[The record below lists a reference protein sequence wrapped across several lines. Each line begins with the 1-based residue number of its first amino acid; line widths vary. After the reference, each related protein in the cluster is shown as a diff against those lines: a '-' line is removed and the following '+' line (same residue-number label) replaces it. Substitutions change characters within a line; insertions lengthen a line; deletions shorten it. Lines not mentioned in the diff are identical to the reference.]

1 MILTKRNIYFKI
13 LFFIYIYHSC
23 DVVNQP
29 LVRRNEILE
38 SDMNEFSNDSLRL
51 KVKFYG
57 NTNLGDQYIKL
68 GHVKR
73 VFKKG
78 GLEFPR
84 KNIVLWGTYHSS
96 INPTYLVGSLQ
107 NDVDVSTYQTDTS
120 LNSAT
125 YYYKIWHKDTNM
137 ISEVKIPYN
146 AKTFLN
152 IKEIKI
158 GVKNDD
164 QAFKDVHHH
173 IKTIFSSLAY
183 GKNYVKTEEIDY
195 FSEAES
201 SFKNKGYADY
211 LTAKN
216 KLENLIM
223 TYGDTML
230 PNELLKSYR
239 SFLGESVKYDDSPN
253 VDIDELTKIS
263 VSISDIIKRIKDHQV
278 VMFNESHLSPRCR
291 LLINLLLPQLYK
303 EGFRVLAL
311 EGMSEDEKRINKEGF
326 PNIESGFYTREPNM
340 ANLIRTAKKNGYN
353 IIGYEDFENTKD
365 RDLAQAQNLIKK
377 SKIIKGDNVK
387 IIVLAG
393 GGHINESDEENNRSM
408 AKYFKN
414 LTDIDPFTVNQV
426 KFLTTDVAND
436 SIFIVDNQE
445 YEGYDLYLSNNL
457 ISKRILVGDNAV
469 YKTHHFLTKKNDKGK
484 HSVIYV
490 YDYDEYL
497 LDKSA
502 IPLYVSYSENKEKIS
517 IDFQKGKY
525 IFINREKD
533 GDIIQEEIFEIQ

>member
-1 MILTKRNIYFKI
+1 
-13 LFFIYIYHSC
+13 
-23 DVVNQP
+23 
-29 LVRRNEILE
+29 
-38 SDMNEFSNDSLRL
+38 MNEFSNDSLRL

-57 NTNLGDQYIKL
+57 NANFGDHYIKL
-68 GHVKR
+68 GHVR
-73 VFKKG
+73 RAFKKAD
-78 GLEFPR
+78 LEFPKR
-84 KNIVLWGTYHSS
+84 DIVLWGTYHSS
-96 INPTYLVGSLQ
+96 INPMYLVGSLV
-107 NDVDVSTYQTDTS
+107 NNVDVSTYQTDTS
-120 LNSAT
+120 LNNAT
-125 YYYKIWHKDTNM
+125 YYYKIWHKGTNM

-146 AKTFLN
+146 AQDFLS

-164 QAFKDVHHH
+164 EAIKEVSHH

-183 GKNYVKTEEIDY
+183 GKNYVKLEEIDY

-201 SFKNKGYADY
+201 SFKDKGYADY
-211 LTAKN
+211 LAAKN

-239 SFLGESVKYDDSPN
+239 SFLGESVKYDDSPD
-253 VDIDELTKIS
+253 VDIDELTKVP

-278 VMFNESHLSPRCR
+278 VMFNESHLSPQCR

-365 RDLAQAQNLIKK
+365 RDLAQAENLIKK
-377 SKIIKGDNVK
+377 SRITKGDNVK
-387 IIVLAG
+387 VILLAG
-393 GGHINESDEENNRSM
+393 GGHINESEDEKNRSM

-414 LTDIDPFTVNQV
+414 LTGIDPFTINQV
-426 KFLTTDVAND
+426 KFLTPDVAND

-490 YDYDEYL
+490 YDYDEYQQ
-497 LDKSA
+497 DKTA
-502 IPLYVSYSENKEKIS
+502 IPVYLSYSQSEEKIS
-517 IDFQKGKY
+517 IDFNKGKY
-525 IFINREKD
+525 IFINRESD